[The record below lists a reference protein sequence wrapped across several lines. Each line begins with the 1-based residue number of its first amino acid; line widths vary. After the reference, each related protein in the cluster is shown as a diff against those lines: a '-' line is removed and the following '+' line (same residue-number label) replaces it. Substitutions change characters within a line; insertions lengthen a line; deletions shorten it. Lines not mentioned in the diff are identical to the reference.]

1 MNLCLYV
8 AISRVTMRILV
19 SSLTSILDLV
29 KDALGQLAVGVNTD
43 TILPHPEPFSAWTF
57 EHTSLLFPQYALYCS
72 QTNNS

>member
-29 KDALGQLAVGVNTD
+29 KDALGQLAVGVNT
-43 TILPHPEPFSAWTF
+43 
-57 EHTSLLFPQYALYCS
+57 
-72 QTNNS
+72 